1 MYKIWLLVFIL
12 LLTSNLLFAQKTVDS
27 LRRVIA
33 TAPQDTNYVKA
44 LIRLSNY
51 YCNRNQDSSLFFGNQ
66 VFSLPAELQKPPV
79 QIKTY
84 IILAFANYM
93 KGDYKGSINTY
104 QKMYEVAEKAGD
116 KNNMGNAIGNQGNVY
131 IEMGEYNTA
140 ISKFFEAKN
149 IYELI
154 KDDDGIARNYNNIGF
169 VYKDRG
175 DYEKAIANFLLAL
188 KYYEKAKAQNEV
200 SMAYN
205 NIAVI
210 YGKEKNYS
218 KAIEYSTN
226 ALEIQSKIK
235 NEGLTAIIYNTIAN
249 VYAEMKAYQK
259 ALDNYKAASK
269 IYEAQNDKRQIA
281 VMSSN
286 LGKMYEL
293 KKQFD
298 SSKYYYQ
305 IAIDINR
312 KIGNNRNLAS
322 SLIGAAFSQIAM
334 NKLKEAE
341 NNLDSAE
348 IVIKT
353 TSKKDDLQSFLFVK
367 SSYYETEGNDKLALN
382 FYKKYTDLKDTIF
395 NEENTKTIADLSIK
409 YETEKKRLQI
419 DLLNKD
425 NTLKDNKIKLQRLA
439 LTQRAY
445 DLARQ
450 QLALTTASLTIS
462 TNELQIKS
470 QSELLLQKKIDSANA
485 AQRLLTLNRQARIQQ
500 LEIEKQRLLNTRK
513 NTIIVVI
520 LLVTALLCLLG
531 YSYYRRYK
539 LKQAAK
545 LQAYVAE
552 QQQMAAESI
561 LAAEENERKRIAGDL
576 HDGLGQM
583 MSAAKMNLS
592 VIESEM
598 NFDSTEQQSA
608 FEKVI
613 KLIDDSIKEVR
624 TVSHT
629 MMPNALLKAGLA
641 SAIAEFIKQIDKRVL
656 RIQLH
661 TEGLNER
668 IDQNTE
674 SILYRV
680 VQECVNN
687 VIKHSGA
694 TQLDIA
700 LIKSDNKIEAT
711 IEDNGKGFDT
721 KTLFSGIGL
730 KNIQSRIQFL
740 KGEIEWSSQPG
751 EGTLVAFHVPITK
764 SN

>member
-1 MYKIWLLVFIL
+1 M
-12 LLTSNLLFAQKTVDS
+12 
-27 LRRVIA
+27 
-33 TAPQDTNYVKA
+33 
-44 LIRLSNY
+44 
-51 YCNRNQDSSLFFGNQ
+51 
-66 VFSLPAELQKPPV
+66 
-79 QIKTY
+79 
-84 IILAFANYM
+84 
-93 KGDYKGSINTY
+93 
-104 QKMYEVAEKAGD
+104 
-116 KNNMGNAIGNQGNVY
+116 
-131 IEMGEYNTA
+131 
-140 ISKFFEAKN
+140 
-149 IYELI
+149 
-154 KDDDGIARNYNNIGF
+154 
-169 VYKDRG
+169 
-175 DYEKAIANFLLAL
+175 
-188 KYYEKAKAQNEV
+188 
-200 SMAYN
+200 
-205 NIAVI
+205 
-210 YGKEKNYS
+210 
-218 KAIEYSTN
+218 
-226 ALEIQSKIK
+226 
-235 NEGLTAIIYNTIAN
+235 
-249 VYAEMKAYQK
+249 
-259 ALDNYKAASK
+259 
-269 IYEAQNDKRQIA
+269 
-281 VMSSN
+281 
-286 LGKMYEL
+286 
-293 KKQFD
+293 
-298 SSKYYYQ
+298 
-305 IAIDINR
+305 
-312 KIGNNRNLAS
+312 
-322 SLIGAAFSQIAM
+322 
-334 NKLKEAE
+334 
-341 NNLDSAE
+341 
-348 IVIKT
+348 
-353 TSKKDDLQSFLFVK
+353 
-367 SSYYETEGNDKLALN
+367 
-382 FYKKYTDLKDTIF
+382 
-395 NEENTKTIADLSIK
+395 
-409 YETEKKRLQI
+409 
-419 DLLNKD
+419 
-425 NTLKDNKIKLQRLA
+425 
-439 LTQRAY
+439 
-445 DLARQ
+445 
-450 QLALTTASLTIS
+450 TTASLTIS